1 MVHGGHKDFSP
12 VSLRA
17 AMLTHHPWG
26 LCAFNQKSQVK
37 RFSTL
42 VRLGGGGYRVTG
54 RSHST
59 LSRSWERIRVMSQK
73 PPISNDGMPLEL
85 WLGRGYPINPY
96 LRGDLLFFIREYLKP
111 KELRLPPSDLLVDG
125 EVEILER
132 TMIRRWMTQWLKV
145 VSWNHFHP
153 SFYQFL
159 SRRPGI

>member
-1 MVHGGHKDFSP
+1 
-12 VSLRA
+12 
-17 AMLTHHPWG
+17 
-26 LCAFNQKSQVK
+26 
-37 RFSTL
+37 
-42 VRLGGGGYRVTG
+42 
-54 RSHST
+54 
-59 LSRSWERIRVMSQK
+59 MSQK

-145 VSWNHFHP
+145 VSWKNFNP